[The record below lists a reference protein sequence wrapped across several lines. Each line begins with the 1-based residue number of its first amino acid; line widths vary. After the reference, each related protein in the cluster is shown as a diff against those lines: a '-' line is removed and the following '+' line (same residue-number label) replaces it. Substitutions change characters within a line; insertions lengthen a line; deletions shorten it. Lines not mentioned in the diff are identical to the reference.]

1 MTQILHQHIV
11 HQFRQKKVFYNWSQL
26 SSGKPD
32 DDISNPNPASD
43 DSNFDL
49 QTLVAKLMKEN
60 EELQNLHGLCVQQTA
75 GNFNPIMNK
84 IKLEHILNRI
94 FGW

>member
-1 MTQILHQHIV
+1 MQALQVTQILHQHIV

-60 EELQNLHGLCVQQTA
+60 EELKRQVICKICMDSVY
-75 GNFNPIMNK
+75 NK
-84 IKLEHILNRI
+84 PLVILI
-94 FGW
+94 